1 MALVER
7 AVVTMS
13 LKVMSLANFI
23 VSFGSGIVFGGL
35 LTGDEKVGPA
45 GRVLE
50 VNTLDINTSSS
61 LDVEEDR
68 SEVGVVLVENL
79 LAGELVPPSLT
90 VTVQNT
96 LSVDLDLVTTPL
108 PEHDRVLNQLANIHC
123 R

>member
-13 LKVMSLANFI
+13 LKVMSLARFI
-23 VSFGSGIVFGGL
+23 VRFGSGIVFEGL

-50 VNTLDINTSSS
+50 VNALDINTSSI
-61 LDVEEDR
+61 LGVEEDR
-68 SEVGVVLVENL
+68 SEVGIVLVENL

-96 LSVDLDLVTTPL
+96 LSVDLDLLAAPL
-108 PEHDRVLNQLANIHC
+108 PEHDRVLHPLANIH
-123 R
+123 